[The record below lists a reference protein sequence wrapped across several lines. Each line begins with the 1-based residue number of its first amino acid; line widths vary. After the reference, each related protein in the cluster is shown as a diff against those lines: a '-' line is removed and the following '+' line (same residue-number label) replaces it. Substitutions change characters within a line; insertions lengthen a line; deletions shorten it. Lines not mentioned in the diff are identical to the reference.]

1 MDLGVI
7 VPQGWTG
14 DYDGWQAPRRG
25 DGPSRSADRLSA

>member
-14 DYDGWQAPRRG
+14 DYDGWQAAPAWRRTVEISSTG
-25 DGPSRSADRLSA
+25 